1 MNSGLFHTKKTNNKI
16 MVTLVHF
23 CLYITAYKDSIIC
36 KLGLERIFKVGCKEM
51 DILVLRSVHNLFL
64 FHWFTYFKI
73 F

>member
-1 MNSGLFHTKKTNNKI
+1 MNSGLFHTKTNNKI
-16 MVTLVHF
+16 IVTLVHF

-36 KLGLERIFKVGCKEM
+36 ELGLERIFKVGCKEM
-51 DILVLRSVHNLFL
+51 DILVLRSVHYLFL